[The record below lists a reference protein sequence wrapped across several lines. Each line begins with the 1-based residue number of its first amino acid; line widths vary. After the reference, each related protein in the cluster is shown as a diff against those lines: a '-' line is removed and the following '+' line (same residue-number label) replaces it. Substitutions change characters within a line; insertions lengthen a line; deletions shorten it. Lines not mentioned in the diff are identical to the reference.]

1 VIEEIVIRDLGV
13 ISEARLKLGP
23 GFTALTGETGAGKT
37 MILTALGLLLG
48 ERSDSAAVR
57 RGQTQAQVHGLWKL
71 DPKTVAGSRVAA
83 RLAEADVEY
92 DPEELIM
99 SRTVA
104 ADGKS
109 RASITA
115 RPVPASLLAELG
127 EQLVVVHG
135 QSDQIR
141 LKSAAAQREALD
153 AFAGAEL
160 TAALET
166 YSVGYQAWRAAQA
179 RLEDLVSHSADRIR
193 EAEELRVAVEELEK
207 ADPRSGE
214 DVELAALS
222 ERLGNLEAIRVSA
235 AAAHEAISSEA
246 IGEANDILGL
256 LSMARK
262 QLEAGAA
269 FEPAFEGLAQQLK
282 DLGFQAREVA
292 GQLASILASL
302 ESDAEM
308 GLDEIQS
315 RRAVLNS
322 LMRRYG
328 PTLDEVIVYRESA
341 AQRLFDL
348 DVSDDKLD
356 ALRVQV
362 AEQEQVL
369 TAEAGAISALRKAAA
384 QRLAAEVTAELQELA
399 MPGSTLVVEVAPTE
413 LGPHGADNVAILLS
427 SYPGAEPRPLGKGA
441 SGGELSR
448 IMLAIEVV
456 LAQTKSNPTFIF
468 DEVDAGV
475 GGAAAIEIGKR
486 LARLARQAQVIVVT
500 HLAQVAA
507 FSNTHLRVLKNH
519 DGEFTTSDVVALT
532 EVARVEELARM
543 LSGLTESE
551 LGRAHAAELW
561 QMAKESWPHA

>member
-1 VIEEIVIRDLGV
+1 MIEEIVIRDLGV

-48 ERSDSAAVR
+48 ERSDSASVR
-57 RGQTQAQVHGLWKL
+57 RGQNQAQVHGLWKL
-71 DPKTVAGSRVAA
+71 DPASEVGVRVTN
-83 RLAEADVEY
+83 RLAEADVDF
-92 DPEELIM
+92 DPEELII

-127 EQLVVVHG
+127 DQLVVVHG

-153 AFAGAEL
+153 AFAGSELATMLAE
-160 TAALET
+160 
-166 YSVGYQAWRAAQA
+166 YSTKYSSWRAAQA
-179 RLEDLVSHSADRIR
+179 ALEELVENATDRIR
-193 EAEELRVAVEELEK
+193 EVEELRSATEELEK
-207 ADPRSGE
+207 ADPRAGE
-214 DVELAALS
+214 DVELAALA
-222 ERLGNLEAIRVSA
+222 ERLGNLEAIRIAA
-235 AAAHEAISSEA
+235 AAAHEAISSES
-246 IGEANDILGL
+246 IGEASDILGL
-256 LSMARK
+256 LSLARK
-262 QLEAGAA
+262 QLESGAQ

-282 DLGFQAREVA
+282 DLGFQAREIA
-292 GQLASILASL
+292 GQLASIIASL
-302 ESDAEM
+302 ESDAEL

-315 RRAVLNS
+315 RRAILNS
-322 LMRRYG
+322 LTRKYG
-328 PTLDEVIVYRESA
+328 PTLDDVIAYRETASK
-341 AQRLFDL
+341 RLLEL
-348 DVSDDKLD
+348 DFSDDKIE
-356 ALRVQV
+356 ALRANLVVQ
-362 AEQEQVL
+362 
-369 TAEAGAISALRKAAA
+369 EAALIEAAA
-384 QRLAAEVTAELQELA
+384 AITVRRTQAAQQLANEVTAELQELA
-399 MPGSTLVVEVAPTE
+399 MPGSSLVVEVTEAE
-413 LGPHGADNVAILLS
+413 LGPHGADNVSILLS

-456 LAQTKSNPTFIF
+456 LAKTKSNPTFIF

-519 DGEFTTSDVVALT
+519 DGEFTSSDVVALT

-543 LSGLTESE
+543 LSGLAESE

-561 QMAKESWPHA
+561 QLAKENWPHV